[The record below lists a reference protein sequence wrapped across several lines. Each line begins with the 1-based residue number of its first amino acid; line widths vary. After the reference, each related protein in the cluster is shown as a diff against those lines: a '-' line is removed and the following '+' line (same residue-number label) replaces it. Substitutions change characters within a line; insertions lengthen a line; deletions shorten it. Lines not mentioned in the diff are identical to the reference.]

1 MVTRLA
7 ALAGSI
13 PVIVEET
20 FHQVHF
26 SVAPTNMAAH
36 ENAGELGFFGSIEQE
51 LIAELES
58 FIADKIPTSSA
69 PVGTL
74 AKAEPTALNPDG
86 GHFTD
91 GDGTIFFTV
100 ELFLTVIDF
109 FIVEDFLVVT
119 AFFVATAFLVATTF
133 LGVMPFL
140 LEVTFGEGLAEA
152 AKAGVTA
159 MH

>member
-7 ALAGSI
+7 AFDGSI

-26 SVAPTNMAAH
+26 SVAPTKIAAH
-36 ENAGELGFFGSIEQE
+36 ENAGALGFFGSIEQE

-58 FIADKIPTSSA
+58 FIADKIPTSSV

-74 AKAEPTALNPDG
+74 AKAEPTALNPEG

-91 GDGTIFFTV
+91 GDGTAFFTGARYTYLRTGTFFFTV
-100 ELFLTVIDF
+100 VDF
-109 FIVEDFLVVT
+109 FG
-119 AFFVATAFLVATTF
+119 ATAFLVAITF
-133 LGVMPFL
+133 LGV
-140 LEVTFGEGLAEA
+140 VTFFGADALGVGFADAANDGLAA
-152 AKAGVTA
+152 R
-159 MH
+159 H

>member
-7 ALAGSI
+7 AFDGSI

-58 FIADKIPTSSA
+58 FIADKIPTNSV

-86 GHFTD
+86 GHFTE
-91 GDGTIFFTV
+91 GDGTIF
-100 ELFLTVIDF
+100 LTG
-109 FIVEDFLVVT
+109 
-119 AFFVATAFLVATTF
+119 A
-133 LGVMPFL
+133 
-140 LEVTFGEGLAEA
+140 
-152 AKAGVTA
+152 
-159 MH
+159 

>member
-7 ALAGSI
+7 ALDGSI
-13 PVIVEET
+13 PEMVEET

-36 ENAGELGFFGSIEQE
+36 EKAGAFGFFGSIEQE

-58 FIADKIPTSSA
+58 FIADKIPTSSV

-74 AKAEPTALNPDG
+74 AKAEPTALNPEG

-91 GDGTIFFTV
+91 VEGT
-100 ELFLTVIDF
+100 
-109 FIVEDFLVVT
+109 
-119 AFFVATAFLVATTF
+119 ACFV
-133 LGVMPFL
+133 
-140 LEVTFGEGLAEA
+140 GE
-152 AKAGVTA
+152 
-159 MH
+159 

>member
-86 GHFTD
+86 GHFTE
-91 GDGTIFFTV
+91 GDGTIF
-100 ELFLTVIDF
+100 LTVLDF
-109 FIVEDFLVVT
+109 FTVEDFL
-119 AFFVATAFLVATTF
+119 VATAFLVATTF